1 MNYTQTNDELMHY
14 GVLGMKWGVR
24 RGGQHA
30 TKAYEKASKKLNKLD
45 QKVQKKNAKQ
55 KKAYS
60 KYAKV
65 AGRSGF
71 FRGESDI
78 RKAREKYKT
87 ADAKFVNSMVKAN
100 KWYGKMEKV
109 FKDTDIKMSEKQRAM
124 GERYVKAI
132 EDRMSRTGFD
142 IR

>member
-1 MNYTQTNDELMHY
+1 MNYAYSNDELMHY

-45 QKVQKKNAKQ
+45 QKVQKKNVKQ

-65 AGRSGF
+65 AGRTGL

-87 ADAKFVNSMVKAN
+87 AEAGSVGTSTAKTG
-100 KWYGKMEKV
+100 YR
-109 FKDTDIKMSEKQRAM
+109 TI
-124 GERYVKAI
+124 
-132 EDRMSRTGFD
+132 SRG
-142 IR
+142 R